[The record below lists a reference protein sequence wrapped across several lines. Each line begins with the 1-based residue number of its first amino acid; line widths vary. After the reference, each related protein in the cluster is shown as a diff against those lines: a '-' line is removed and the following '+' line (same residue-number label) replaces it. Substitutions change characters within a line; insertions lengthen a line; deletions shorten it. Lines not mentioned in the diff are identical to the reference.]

1 MIQNEKR
8 LTQDDVVISN
18 DLFNSGAD
26 NPRSSTRAENR
37 NSLVIPAPQEFSLF
51 RTSYTNIPSAEM
63 LDIAQKE
70 LSSIQ
75 RSEEERLQDDD
86 SDSYVSP
93 DTLFENGQKARTDEA
108 EHGVRINERL
118 YGTIS
123 LSFFPIPW

>member
-1 MIQNEKR
+1 MVQNEKR

-18 DLFNSGAD
+18 DLFNSSAED
-26 NPRSSTRAENR
+26 PRSSTRAEYR

-51 RTSYTNIPSAEM
+51 RTSYTNTSNTDM
-63 LDIAQKE
+63 LDIVQKE

-75 RSEEERLQDDD
+75 RSEEERLKDDD

-93 DTLFENGQKARTDEA
+93 DTLFDNGQKVRTADA
-108 EHGVRINERL
+108 EHGVRISERL